1 MAPHK
6 PILAITTDLALL
18 SHEDL
23 STLKANGLGW
33 VRPYVRPWVKTLRNP
48 GLGTIVEITTEDL
61 ARCVPIDS
69 ESAQRLFCQIA
80 VR

>member
-33 VRPYVRPWVKTLRNP
+33 VRPHVRPWVKTLRNP

-69 ESAQRLFCQIA
+69 DAAQRLFCQIA